1 VIRSFSSFILHPSS
15 FILSSMIV
23 AQVIFWL
30 CVVAM
35 LHTYVTY
42 PLSLRL
48 FRRRFAA
55 PPMLAEGWPR
65 VSILIPAYNEERV
78 IGAKIENLL
87 ALDYDP
93 DKMEILIGSDG
104 STDRTDEIV
113 RRYTDARV
121 KLIRLAGRSGKTG
134 VLNRLVEEAQGEI
147 LIFSDAN
154 VMLDRAALK
163 MLLRHFSD
171 PSVGV
176 ANGGKYIQIPEG
188 AESVRGEAV
197 YGRYENALR
206 TRESEVGGMSG
217 ALGSL
222 MAVRKSLYRPYAPG
236 SINDD
241 TVPSIWAVLAG
252 LRNVHDPEARAFE
265 ESGRSI
271 SEEFRRRIRIGAGN
285 FQTLFRYPQV
295 LLPRYG
301 LSAYTFFSHKVL
313 RWIFPFLMIAAL
325 AANLFLLDYSFYRTT
340 LWLQVIGYA
349 AALLGWVLDLLG
361 ARIPPFSVLHHF
373 VALNA
378 GLLLGFFVYCR
389 GLRCSAWERTARES
403 SS

>member
-1 VIRSFSSFILHPSS
+1 
-15 FILSSMIV
+15 MII

-35 LHTYVTY
+35 FHTYVTY
-42 PLSLRL
+42 PLSLCF
-48 FRRRFAA
+48 FRRRFAV
-55 PPMLAEGWPR
+55 PPRMPAEAWPH

-87 ALDYDP
+87 ALDYEP
-93 DKMEILIGSDG
+93 GKMEILVGSDG

-113 RRYTDARV
+113 RSYADARV
-121 KLIRLAGRSGKTG
+121 RLIRLSGRSGKTG
-134 VLNRLVEEAQGEI
+134 VLNRLVEEAKGEI
-147 LIFSDAN
+147 LVFSDAN

-163 MLLRHFSD
+163 KLLRHFSD

-241 TVPSIWAVLAG
+241 TVPSLWAVLAG
-252 LRNVHDPEARAFE
+252 LRNVHDPEAKSFE
-265 ESGRSI
+265 ESGHSI
-271 SEEFRRRIRIGAGN
+271 REEFRRRIRIGAGN

-325 AANLFLLDYSFYRTT
+325 AANLFLLATPFYRAA
-340 LWLQVIGYA
+340 LWLQVVGYA
-349 AALLGWVLDLLG
+349 AALLGWVFDLLG
-361 ARIPPFSVLHHF
+361 ARVPPFSVLHHF
-373 VALNA
+373 VALNL

-389 GLRCSAWERTARES
+389 GIRSSAWERTAREETMRKDKS
-403 SS
+403 

>member
-1 VIRSFSSFILHPSS
+1 
-15 FILSSMIV
+15 MIV

-35 LHTYVTY
+35 FHTYVTY

-48 FRRRFAA
+48 FRRRFAV
-55 PPMLAEGWPR
+55 PPQMPAEAWPR

-93 DKMEILIGSDG
+93 GKMEILIGSDG
-104 STDRTDEIV
+104 STDRTDNIV
-113 RRYTDARV
+113 KSFDNPRV
-121 KLIRLAGRSGKTG
+121 KLIRLAGRSGKSA
-134 VLNRLVEEAQGEI
+134 VLNRLVAEAAGEI

-163 MLLRHFSD
+163 MLIRHFSD

-222 MAVRKSLYRPYAPG
+222 MAVRKSLYRPYAAG

-252 LRNVHDPEARAFE
+252 LRNVHDPEAKAFE
-265 ESGRSI
+265 ESGRSV

-295 LLPRYG
+295 LRPRYG
-301 LSAYTFFSHKVL
+301 LAAYTFFSHKVL
-313 RWIFPFLMIAAL
+313 RWIFPFLMIGAL
-325 AANLFLLDYSFYRTT
+325 AANLFLLRFPFYR
-340 LWLQVIGYA
+340 
-349 AALLGWVLDLLG
+349 AAL
-361 ARIPPFSVLHHF
+361 
-373 VALNA
+373 
-378 GLLLGFFVYCR
+378 
-389 GLRCSAWERTARES
+389 ERMPRQ
-403 SS
+403 

>member
-1 VIRSFSSFILHPSS
+1 
-15 FILSSMIV
+15 MIV

-35 LHTYVTY
+35 FHTYVTY

-48 FRRRFAA
+48 FRRRFAV
-55 PPMLAEGWPR
+55 PPQMPAEAWPR

-93 DKMEILIGSDG
+93 GKMEILIGSDG
-104 STDRTDEIV
+104 STDRTDNIV
-113 RRYTDARV
+113 KSFDDPRV
-121 KLIRLAGRSGKTG
+121 KLIRLAGRSGKSA
-134 VLNRLVEEAQGEI
+134 VLNRLVAEAAGEI

-163 MLLRHFSD
+163 MLIRHFSD

-222 MAVRKSLYRPYAPG
+222 MAVRKSLYRPYAAG

-252 LRNVHDPEARAFE
+252 LRNVHDPEAKAFE
-265 ESGRSI
+265 ESGRSV

-295 LLPRYG
+295 LRPRYG
-301 LSAYTFFSHKVL
+301 LAAYTFFSHKVL
-313 RWIFPFLMIAAL
+313 RWIFPFLMIGAL
-325 AANLFLLDYSFYRTT
+325 AANLFLLRFPFYR
-340 LWLQVIGYA
+340 
-349 AALLGWVLDLLG
+349 AALELQAAGYLAALSGWAMDRAGIRV
-361 ARIPPFSVLHHF
+361 PPFSVLHHF

-389 GLRCSAWERTARES
+389 GIRSSAWERTAREERMRKDKS
-403 SS
+403 